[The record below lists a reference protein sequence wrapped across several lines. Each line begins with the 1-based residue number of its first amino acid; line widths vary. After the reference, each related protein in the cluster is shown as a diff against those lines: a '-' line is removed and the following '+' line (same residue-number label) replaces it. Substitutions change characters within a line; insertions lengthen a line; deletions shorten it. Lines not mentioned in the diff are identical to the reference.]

1 MKEWG
6 WWMYKKRGGKE
17 GVRCH
22 EEADDTCFE
31 KIKKAGRNENK
42 RNMDGESKRRNVR
55 NDRSK

>member
-1 MKEWG
+1 M
-6 WWMYKKRGGKE
+6 
-17 GVRCH
+17 RCH
-22 EEADDTCFE
+22 EESDDTCFE